1 MRHILFK
8 VIIIFFVIFSFINRS
23 IAEEHTLTV
32 VSFGGAYG
40 AIQKKYMI
48 DPYME
53 KTKNTILFDDYS
65 GGVAEIKAQ
74 VETNKILW
82 DVVDMEAVDLERA
95 CSDGLLAIIP
105 KTILSKG
112 SNGTL
117 AEEDFLPEA
126 LANECAV
133 GSLIWSSVFAF
144 NKETIGKYKP
154 THIQDVFDTTRF
166 PGKRALR
173 KQPQV
178 NLEWALLA
186 DGVPKNEIYR
196 VLATKKGQQRAFATL
211 DTIKDDII
219 WFDSWSQAPELLNDG
234 GAVMVQ
240 SANGRIFESITKDK
254 KPFEIVWD
262 GNVYDLEVW
271 AIVKG
276 TKQKQTA
283 LDFIAFATGTKP
295 LSSVTQIAYGP
306 TRHSSMALAS
316 PDIIPFLPTSHI
328 KQGLKAD
335 SLFWSDYG
343 GSLGV
348 RFNQWLLE

>member
-1 MRHILFK
+1 MRHLFFK
-8 VIIIFFVIFSFINRS
+8 VIIVVFAIVSYINHS
-23 IAEEHTLTV
+23 IAKENTLTL

-48 DPYME
+48 DPYMK
-53 KTKNTILFDDYS
+53 KTQNTILFDAYS
-65 GGVAEIKAQ
+65 GGIAEIKAQ

-95 CSDGLLAIIP
+95 CSNGLLEIIP
-105 KTILSKG
+105 KTILPNG
-112 SNGTL
+112 SNGTP
-117 AEEDFLPEA
+117 AKEDFLPEA

-133 GSLIWSSVFAF
+133 GSLIWSSIFAF
-144 NKETIGKYKP
+144 NKETIGKLKP
-154 THIQDVFDTTRF
+154 THVQDVFDTTKF

-186 DGVPKNEIYR
+186 DGVPKNEVYR
-196 VLATKKGQQRAFATL
+196 VLATKEGQERAFAKL

-254 KPFEIVWD
+254 KPFEIVWN

-276 TKQKQTA
+276 SKKKQTA

-295 LSSVTQIAYGP
+295 LSNVTQIAYGP
-306 TRHSSMALAS
+306 TRHSSMALTP
-316 PDIIPFLPTSHI
+316 PDIIPFLPTTHT

-343 GSLGV
+343 GSLGGK
-348 RFNQWLLE
+348 FNQWLLE